1 MADSDQPEGKLS
13 ISPKLNKRVMDE
25 NKTKGNL
32 EELQQPVGRDRE
44 VCVCVF
50 AGSSGCGQNLS
61 AAGSI
66 RLTSV
71 DL

>member
-25 NKTKGNL
+25 KTKGNL

-50 AGSSGCGQNLS
+50 AGSSG
-61 AAGSI
+61 
-66 RLTSV
+66 
-71 DL
+71 

>member
-44 VCVCVF
+44 VCVCVCLLDPVVVVRT
-50 AGSSGCGQNLS
+50 SPLP
-61 AAGSI
+61 AA
-66 RLTSV
+66 SV
-71 DL
+71 SLQ